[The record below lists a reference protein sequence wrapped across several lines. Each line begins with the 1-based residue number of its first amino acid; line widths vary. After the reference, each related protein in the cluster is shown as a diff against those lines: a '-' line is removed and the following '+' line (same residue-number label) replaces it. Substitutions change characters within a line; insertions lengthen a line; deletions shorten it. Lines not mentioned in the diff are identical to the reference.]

1 MKANI
6 YISEE
11 QALNIYKEAK
21 KIYLEDMSEKKWF
34 EFCNAIRTCFFIRY
48 NVIITILIVRK

>member
-1 MKANI
+1 MKVNI
-6 YISEE
+6 FISKE

-21 KIYLEDMSEKKWF
+21 KIYLDDMSEEQWF
-34 EFCNAIRTCFFIRY
+34 EFCNAIRTCFFIKY